1 MDSNNP
7 VAKMHYSASSVY
19 LDHAATTPCL
29 QSVVEAMAPYLTEI
43 FANPSNKYHLPGRQA
58 FDAVEKARSQVAA
71 SIGAHQSE
79 VIWTSGTTESNN
91 LAILGFI
98 NQNKLHRSD
107 NPPPHVITVGSEHK
121 SVLSVFN
128 QLRALG
134 LEVTVLSPDPHGGID
149 SERIKSAFRKNTILV
164 STMWANNE
172 LGTINPIQSIA
183 DQCHQSGIAFH
194 TDAAQIFGK
203 EVIDVGSCM
212 ASFVSF
218 SPHKMGG
225 PKGIGAL
232 YVRNLGSSRV
242 VDPIIFGGGQE
253 NGLRSGT
260 LNVPAIIGFGA
271 ACSHMNVNLVE
282 ESRLLASKRDTIEI
296 EIMKELHGCRI
307 NGNQE
312 RRVPHISSITL
323 PIREGVDVIEKLS
336 RIACS
341 TGSACSSH
349 DRKPSHVLNSI
360 GIRGQEA
367 RNTIRLSVGRTTS
380 DENIRD
386 AVLEIIGISRQFSS
400 NS

>member
-1 MDSNNP
+1 MY
-7 VAKMHYSASSVY
+7 YSGSSVY

-71 SIGAHQSE
+71 SIGADKSE
-79 VIWTSGTTESNN
+79 VVWTSGTTESNN

-98 NQNKLHRSD
+98 KQNMLHRRD
-107 NPPPHVITVGSEHK
+107 NQSPHVITVGSEHK

-128 QLRALG
+128 ELRALG
-134 LEVTVLSPDPHGGID
+134 LEVTVLSPDHYGCID
-149 SERIKSAFRKNTILV
+149 TDRIKSAFRKNTILV
-164 STMWANNE
+164 SVMWANNE

-183 DQCHQSGIAFH
+183 DQCNQYGIAFH

-203 EVIDVGSCM
+203 EVINVSTCM
-212 ASFVSF
+212 ASFMSF
-218 SPHKMGG
+218 SAHKMGG

-232 YVRNLGSSRV
+232 YVRNLGRSRV
-242 VDPIIFGGGQE
+242 IDPIIFGGGQE

-271 ACSHMNVNLVE
+271 ACSHINVNLINA
-282 ESRLLASKRDTIEI
+282 SRLLASKRDKLEI
-296 EIMKELHGCRI
+296 EIMKGLSGCRI
-307 NGNQE
+307 NGNYA

-367 RNTIRLSVGRTTS
+367 RNTIRLSVGWTTS
-380 DENIRD
+380 DEDIQD
-386 AVLEIIGISRQFSS
+386 AVLEIIGIGKRFSS